1 MEIRRGTWQWGVKG
15 LGGYDGEDEKS
26 EYFVEIIKDFVAYN
40 FSFKGILLFL
50 GQNKVLIE
58 KKKIDYFI
66 RYNITI

>member
-1 MEIRRGTWQWGVKG
+1 MEIGRGAWQCGVKE

-26 EYFVEIIKDFVAYN
+26 EYFVENIKDFVTYN

-58 KKKIDYFI
+58 KKKL
-66 RYNITI
+66 ITLLDII